1 MNFALDAK
9 ATLPEDGF
17 AGTLLGRVWL
27 PQEDGPGV
35 VVIREDGVYDIT
47 RAAPTVAGLLDGAD
61 PLTALRAAP
70 RDRRLGSFAEIL
82 ANTTPDG
89 RDAKRPWFLAPVDL
103 QALKAAGVTFAQ
115 SLLERVVEEQSRGE
129 PGKADSIRAS
139 LTAEIGTDLS
149 TVKPGSPD
157 AEKLK
162 TVLQRRGLWSQYLEV
177 GIGPYAEIFTK
188 SQPLASVGTGAEIGL
203 HPASVWNNPEPE
215 IVLVGNAAGRIVG
228 ATLGND
234 VNLRDFEGRSALLL
248 CKAKDNTG
256 SCAVGPF
263 IRLFDES
270 FSLDDVRRAE
280 VALRVEGGDQ
290 FVLDGN
296 SSMSRISRDP
306 EEIVRHT
313 IGKQNQYPDGF
324 IVFLGTMFAPT
335 KDRGEKGSG
344 FTHKIGDI
352 VTISTPRLGALVNRV
367 NTSDKLP
374 PWRFGALALMRNLAR
389 RGLLAGGSDSG
400 G

>member
-1 MNFALDAK
+1 MNFTLDAK

-35 VVIREDGVYDIT
+35 VLIREDGVFDIT
-47 RAAPTVAGLLDGAD
+47 RTAPTVAGLLDGAD
-61 PLTALRAAP
+61 PLAAVRAAP

-82 ANTTPDG
+82 ANTPPDG
-89 RDAKRPWFLAPVDL
+89 RDATLPWFLAPVDL

-129 PGKADSIRAS
+129 PGKADAIRAS
-139 LTAEIGTDLS
+139 LTEEIGTDLS
-149 TVKPGSPD
+149 TVKPGSAD

-162 TVLQRRGLWSQYLEV
+162 AVLQRRGLWSQYLEV

-215 IVLVGNAAGRIVG
+215 IVLVVNGQGKIVG

-263 IRLFDES
+263 IRLFDQS
-270 FSLDDVRRAE
+270 FTLDDVRRAE
-280 VALRVEGGDQ
+280 VALRVEGSDQ
-290 FVLDGN
+290 FVLDGV
-296 SSMSRISRDP
+296 SSMRKISRDP

-313 IGKQNQYPDGF
+313 ISQQNQYPDGF

-352 VTISTPRLGALVNRV
+352 VTISTPKLGALTNRV

-374 PWRFGALALMRNLAR
+374 PWRFGALALMRNLAK
-389 RGLLAGGSDSG
+389 RGLLTQA
-400 G
+400 